1 MRSYNMGKAGRISPS
16 ITERNNRMQWKYQ
29 SHDFCRLSAITGK
42 RAAAKKNINKNYQN
56 KGAQIYLISYQP
68 T

>member
-42 RAAAKKNINKNYQN
+42 RAAAKKI
-56 KGAQIYLISYQP
+56 
-68 T
+68 